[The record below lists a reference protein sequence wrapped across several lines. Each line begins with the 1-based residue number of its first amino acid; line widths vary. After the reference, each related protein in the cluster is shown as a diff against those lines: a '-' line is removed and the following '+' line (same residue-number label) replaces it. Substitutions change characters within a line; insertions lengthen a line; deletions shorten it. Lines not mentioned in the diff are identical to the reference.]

1 MRAHIWSAERDTDA
15 DGTSNVFRPNPLES
29 LARTMQTSDVEEALL
44 DLPPS
49 SKFIYKTL
57 SREGSMTLKQITEE
71 TLLCSRT
78 ARYGLT
84 KLEDEGLIEEA
95 PALHDG
101 RQTCYSISHRS
112 LGQDRTGY
120 PEQVLVRPDSAYERL
135 DEFKRDDPSFR
146 LVEVSTEYDEGHIPG
161 AVELDPRADFSDAGT
176 RTIPDANRLETL
188 LGERGITPDSTV
200 VLYSDEFNEFAAF
213 VYWTLKYYRHRDV
226 RLLNGGKYYWTE
238 NGFPT
243 TGSTQSVTHVEYD
256 AQPPN
261 EHVRAYRQDVQDA
274 LSEDVAIVDVR
285 AHEEYCGDVDAPAR
299 ASGHIPRT
307 VNIEWESVVREC
319 GRFEH
324 PRALERPFAE
334 ADIDEDDDIIVYCNV
349 GERSA
354 LVWFA
359 LSELLGYPNV
369 TNYDGSWTEW
379 GNLVDVPIETC
390 DVEEE

>member
-1 MRAHIWSAERDTDA
+1 
-15 DGTSNVFRPNPLES
+15 
-29 LARTMQTSDVEEALL
+29 MQTSDIEERLQ

-49 SKFIYKTL
+49 SKFIYSTL

-71 TLLCSRT
+71 TLLGSRT

-84 KLEDEGLIEEA
+84 QLEDAGLIEAA

-101 RQTCYSISHRS
+101 RQTCYSISFRS
-112 LGQDRTGY
+112 LGGNRTGY
-120 PEQVLVRPDSAYERL
+120 PEQVLVKPDSAHEWL
-135 DEFKRDDPSFR
+135 AEFKTDDPDLR
-146 LVEVSTEYDEGHIPG
+146 LVEISTEYDERHVPG
-161 AVELDPRADFSDAGT
+161 AVELDPREDFLDSGT
-176 RTIPDANRLETL
+176 RTIPSADRLETI
-188 LGERGITPDSTV
+188 LGERGITPNSTV
-200 VLYSDEFNEFAAF
+200 VLYSDGYNEFAAF

-226 RLLNGGKYYWTE
+226 RLLNGGKHYWTE
-238 NGFPT
+238 NDFPT
-243 TGSTQSVTHVEYD
+243 TDVRPPVTAVEYE

-261 EHVRAYRQDVQDA
+261 DHIRAYRQDVQKA

-285 AHEEYCGDVDAPAR
+285 SREEYCGEADAPAR

-307 VNIEWESVVREC
+307 INVEWTSVVREC

-324 PRALERPFAE
+324 PRALEAPFAE
-334 ADIDEDDDIIVYCNV
+334 ADVSEEDEIIAYCNV

-359 LSELLGYPNV
+359 LSELLGYPDV
-369 TNYDGSWTEW
+369 ANYDGSWTEW

-390 DVEEE
+390 DSNE

>member
-1 MRAHIWSAERDTDA
+1 M
-15 DGTSNVFRPNPLES
+15 
-29 LARTMQTSDVEEALL
+29 

-71 TLLCSRT
+71 TLLSSRT

-84 KLEDEGLIEEA
+84 KLEEAELVETA

-112 LGQDRTGY
+112 LGSDRIGY
-120 PEQVLVRPDSAYERL
+120 PETALVRPDSADERL
-135 DEFKRDDPSFR
+135 AEFEADDPDFR
-146 LVEVSTEYDEGHIPG
+146 LVEVSTQYQDGHIPG
-161 AVELDPRADFSDAGT
+161 AVELDPRTDFLDAGT
-176 RTIPDANRLETL
+176 RTIPDARRLETL
-188 LGERGITPDSTV
+188 LGERGVTPDSTV
-200 VLYSDEFNEFAAF
+200 VLYSDGYNEFAAF

-226 RLLNGGKYYWTE
+226 RLLNGGKRYWTE
-238 NGFPT
+238 NGYPT
-243 TGSTQSVTHVEYD
+243 TSTTPSVTPVEYE
-256 AQPPN
+256 AHPPN
-261 EHVRAYRQDVQDA
+261 DRIRAYRQDVQDA
-274 LSEDVAIVDVR
+274 LSEDTAIIDVR
-285 AHEEYCGDVDAPAR
+285 PREEYCGDAEAPAR

-307 VNIEWESVVREC
+307 VNIEWDSVVRDC

-324 PRALERPFAE
+324 QRALERPFAE
-334 ADIDEDDDIIVYCNV
+334 AGVEEDDDVIVYCNV

-369 TNYDGSWTEW
+369 ANYDGSWTEW
-379 GNLVDVPIETC
+379 GNLVDVPVETC
-390 DVEEE
+390 DSEDQ

>member
-1 MRAHIWSAERDTDA
+1 
-15 DGTSNVFRPNPLES
+15 
-29 LARTMQTSDVEEALL
+29 MQTSDIEEALM

-84 KLEDEGLIEEA
+84 QLEEEHLIEAA

-112 LGQDRTGY
+112 IGNDRTGY
-120 PEQVLVRPDSAYERL
+120 PEQVLVEPDSAHKRL
-135 DEFKRDDPSFR
+135 EAFKADDPDLR
-146 LVEVSTEYDEGHIPG
+146 LVEISTEYEEGHVPG
-161 AVELDPRADFSDAGT
+161 AIKLDPREDFLDAGT
-176 RTIPDANRLETL
+176 RTIPSADRLEKI

-200 VLYSDEFNEFAAF
+200 VLYSNGYNEFAAF

-238 NGFPT
+238 NNYPT
-243 TGSTQSVTHVEYD
+243 TKSTPTVTPVEYET
-256 AQPPN
+256 QPPN
-261 EHVRAYRQDVQDA
+261 DHIRAYRQDVQSA
-274 LSEDVAIVDVR
+274 LSEDVSIIDVR
-285 AHEEYCGDVDAPAR
+285 SPEEYCGEADAPAR

-324 PRALERPFAE
+324 QQVLERPFAE
-334 ADIDEDDDIIVYCNV
+334 AGITEDDEILVYCNV

-369 TNYDGSWTEW
+369 ANYDGSWSEW
-379 GNLVDVPIETC
+379 GNLVDVPVETC
-390 DVEEE
+390 DSTDQ

>member
-1 MRAHIWSAERDTDA
+1 
-15 DGTSNVFRPNPLES
+15 
-29 LARTMQTSDVEEALL
+29 MQDSSVEEILV

-49 SKFIYKTL
+49 SKFIFHVL

-84 KLEDEGLIEEA
+84 QLEEEGLVEAA
-95 PALHDG
+95 PALRDG
-101 RQTCYSISHRS
+101 RQTCYSVSRRS
-112 LGQDRTGY
+112 IGTTATGY
-120 PEQVLVRPDSAYERL
+120 PESVLVRPDGLYRQLE
-135 DEFKRDDPSFR
+135 EFETDDPEFR
-146 LVEVSTEYDEGHIPG
+146 LVEVSTGDEYDTGHIPG
-161 AVELDPRADFSDAGT
+161 AVELDLKRDFSDAGT

-200 VLYSDEFNEFAAF
+200 VLYSDGFNELAAF
-213 VYWTLKYYRHRDV
+213 VYWALKYYRHRDV
-226 RLLNGGKYYWTE
+226 RLLNGGKHYWTE
-238 NGFPT
+238 NDYPT
-243 TGSTQSVTHVEYD
+243 TTETPEVTPVEYE

-261 EHVRAYRQDVQDA
+261 DHVRAYRRDVQDA
-274 LSEDVAIVDVR
+274 LSEDVTIVDVR
-285 AHEEYCGDVDAPAR
+285 SPEEYCGDADVPAR

-307 VNIEWESVVREC
+307 VNIEWTSLVREC

-324 PRALERPFAE
+324 RRALERPFAE
-334 ADIDEDDDIIVYCNV
+334 VGIEEDDEIIVYCNI

-359 LSELLGYPNV
+359 LSELLEFPEV

-379 GNLVDVPIETC
+379 GNLLDVPVETC
-390 DVEEE
+390 ENDPEKSR

>member
-1 MRAHIWSAERDTDA
+1 
-15 DGTSNVFRPNPLES
+15 
-29 LARTMQTSDVEEALL
+29 MQTSAIEEALM

-49 SKFIYKTL
+49 SKFVYKTL

-71 TLLCSRT
+71 TLLSPRT

-84 KLEDEGLIEEA
+84 QLEDNQLIESA

-112 LGQDRTGY
+112 IGDDRTGY
-120 PEQVLVRPDSAYERL
+120 PEQVLVKPDSAQKRL
-135 DEFKRDDPSFR
+135 ETFEADDPDLR
-146 LVEVSTEYDEGHIPG
+146 LVEVSAEYDEGHIPG
-161 AVELDPRADFSDAGT
+161 AVELDPRADFFDAGT
-176 RTIPDANRLETL
+176 RTIPGADRLEKI

-200 VLYSDEFNEFAAF
+200 VLYSDGYNEFAAF

-238 NGFPT
+238 NHYPT
-243 TGSTQSVTHVEYD
+243 SESTPAVTPVEYET
-256 AQPPN
+256 QPPN
-261 EHVRAYRQDVQDA
+261 DHIRAYRQDVQSA
-274 LSEDVAIVDVR
+274 LSEDVSIIDVR
-285 AHEEYCGDVDAPAR
+285 SPEEYCGEADANAR

-307 VNIEWESVVREC
+307 VNIEWDSVVREC

-324 PRALERPFAE
+324 RQAVERPFA
-334 ADIDEDDDIIVYCNV
+334 DVGITEDDDILVYCNV

-369 TNYDGSWTEW
+369 ANYDGSWTEW

-390 DVEEE
+390 DSSDQ